1 MELEKLPVGQTA
13 ESSGHTVELTCALS
27 DAEPLK
33 GLKEEVDRA
42 SLVGPWRRVWETWD
56 RKVS

>member
-1 MELEKLPVGQTA
+1 MPVGQTA